1 MTLLITATSKYLHV
15 SPTKLNRIC
24 KLIRGKSYIETLK
37 IFQQLSQKSVLVVWR
52 TLCSAVSNAKN
63 LYNYNKKDLKI
74 TEIYVNK
81 GAVNFSK
88 KKVRFLSKGRQ
99 TFIEKKTAHLT
110 ISLSKNEK

>member
-1 MTLLITATSKYLHV
+1 M
-15 SPTKLNRIC
+15 RI
-24 KLIRGKSYIETLK
+24 L
-37 IFQQLSQKSVLVVWR
+37 
-52 TLCSAVSNAKN
+52 
-63 LYNYNKKDLKI
+63 YNKKDLKI
-74 TEIYVNK
+74 AEIYVNK